1 MTTKITPFEANYG
14 LQITAY
20 REKTEVESI
29 SPNAEEKAKKMKEL
43 HARLHQAI
51 RTMNEKMTRQANK
64 KRIAG
69 PTFKEGDKVFLLRK
83 NIKTK
88 RPSRKLD
95 HVRIGP
101 FEIEKQVGPVNF
113 KLRLPEKMRIHPVF
127 HVSLLE
133 PAPHDALLE
142 TDIEV
147 EPEHEFEV
155 EQILDKKKINGQ
167 WKYLVKWE
175 GYPPEDNTW
184 EPRKNLTDCAEKL
197 ELFLQASRSQDHS
210 KDRSRKD

>member
-1 MTTKITPFEANYG
+1 
-14 LQITAY
+14 
-20 REKTEVESI
+20 
-29 SPNAEEKAKKMKEL
+29 
-43 HARLHQAI
+43 
-51 RTMNEKMTRQANK
+51 MNEKMTRQANK

-113 KLRLPEKMRIHPVF
+113 KLRLPKKMRIHPVF

-147 EPEHEFEV
+147 EPEQDFEV
-155 EQILDKKKINGQ
+155 EEILDKKKINGQ

-175 GYPPEDNTW
+175 GYPPEDRTW
-184 EPRKNLTDCAEKL
+184 EPVSHLKNAKEAVAQFHSRYPNRPSPADLPHGDRS
-197 ELFLQASRSQDHS
+197 SRSEA
-210 KDRSRKD
+210 KGRARARPRRGGCTVTNARGVSRD